1 MNGELSIRLSEAEQQ
16 GIICFLQY
24 HIILN
29 IASNK
34 GMNRKK
40 NKRCRYRKLYLHLF
54 LFQGNLLSGKFIVR
68 EIYCQ
73 GSLLSGKF
81 IVREIYCQE
90 YLLSRKFIIR
100 EMEIWRETDCEKR

>member
-54 LFQGNLLSGKFIVR
+54 YFR
-68 EIYCQ
+68 EVYCQ